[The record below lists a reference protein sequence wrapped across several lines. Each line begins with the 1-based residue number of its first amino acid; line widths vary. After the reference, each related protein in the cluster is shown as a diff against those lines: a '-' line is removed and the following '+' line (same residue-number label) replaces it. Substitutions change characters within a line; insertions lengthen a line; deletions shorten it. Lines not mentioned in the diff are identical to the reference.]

1 MTIEDRL
8 TAAVTPVVATCV
20 HGVYTGT
27 AEIYCTYNFFS
38 TPDCFGD
45 DEPEAYLHAG
55 QLHLFM
61 PVNSDPRALKKQLL
75 RALLDADLGPATV
88 EDASDEDNIHL
99 VFEFE
104 AVGGEV

>member
-1 MTIEDRL
+1 MSMEERL
-8 TAAVTPVVATCV
+8 MAAVTPMVATCV
-20 HGVYTGT
+20 PGVYTGT
-27 AEIYCTYNFFS
+27 EEIYCTYNFFS
-38 TPDCFGD
+38 RPDSFGD

-61 PVNSDPRALKKQLL
+61 PVNSDPRTLRKQLL
-75 RALLDADLGPATV
+75 RALLDADLGAATV

-104 AVGGEV
+104 AIGGEV